1 MSNFILL
8 HLILFHYLKN
18 KISQKYN
25 KLCIY
30 NLSFSNYTFSFCND
44 EWNRRVYIYKS
55 KQNFANILT

>member
-18 KISQKYN
+18 KISKYN

-44 EWNRRVYIYKS
+44 E
-55 KQNFANILT
+55 